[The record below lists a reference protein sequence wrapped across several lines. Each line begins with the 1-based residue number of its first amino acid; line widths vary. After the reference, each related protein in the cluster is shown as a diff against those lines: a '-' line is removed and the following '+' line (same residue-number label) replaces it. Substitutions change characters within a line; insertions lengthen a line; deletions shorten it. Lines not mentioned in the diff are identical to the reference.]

1 MIDLEILKALSEK
14 TESKI
19 VMLVLDGLGGTP
31 RPETGKT
38 ELETAVTPNLD
49 RLATEGICGLTDP
62 VSPGITPGSGPGH
75 LSLFG
80 YDPVKYLVGRGVL
93 EALGMDFE
101 LVAGDV
107 AARCNYCTVDENGA
121 ITDRRAGR
129 IPSEQNAQLCDKLRE
144 IKLDEIEL
152 FILPGKEHRFAII
165 FRGQGLGGA
174 VNDTDPQRVGVK
186 PKEAI
191 ALSEDAKGL
200 AGAVNEFISRAKS
213 ILADSHPA
221 NMILF
226 RGISQRPDLPLM
238 SDVFELN
245 PAAIATYPM
254 YRGMARMVG
263 MRILSTGATFEDE
276 LNTLAEHWAN
286 HDFFY
291 VHIKHTDS
299 SGEDGDFDRK
309 VRVIEEADAL
319 LPKLIDLKPDV
330 LVVTG
335 DHSTPA
341 MLKGHS
347 WHPVP
352 ILLHSNCCRPD
363 AASEFSERACVTGG
377 LGRIFAVDI
386 MPLAMA
392 NALKLTKFGA

>member
-1 MIDLEILKALSEK
+1 MIELEILKGLSVK
-14 TESKI
+14 TSSKI
-19 VMLVLDGLGGTP
+19 VMLVFDGLGGIP
-31 RPETGKT
+31 QPDTGKT
-38 ELETAVTPNLD
+38 ELETAITPNLD

-93 EALGMDFE
+93 EALGMEFD
-101 LVAGDV
+101 LVKGDV
-107 AARCNYCTVDENGA
+107 AARCNYCTVDDSGV

-129 IPSEQNAQLCDKLRE
+129 IPSEQNAELCEKLRE
-144 IKLDEIEL
+144 IKIDGIEM
-152 FILPGKEHRFAII
+152 FIMPGKEHRFAIV
-165 FRGQGLGGA
+165 FRGHGLAGE
-174 VNDTDPQRVGVK
+174 VNDTDPQKVGMK
-186 PKEAI
+186 PREAI
-191 ALSEDAKGL
+191 SLSSNATKL
-200 AGAVNEFISRAKS
+200 ANVIHEFISQAKS
-213 ILADSHPA
+213 ILANSYPA

-226 RGISQRPDLPLM
+226 RGISQKPNLPM
-238 SDVFELN
+238 MGNIFKLN

-254 YRGMARMVG
+254 YRGMARLVG
-263 MRILSTGATFEDE
+263 MEILNTGSTFSDE
-276 LNTLAEHWAN
+276 LDTLAENWNN
-286 HDFFY
+286 HDFVY

-299 SGEDGDFDRK
+299 AGEDGDFERK

-352 ILLHSNCCRPD
+352 LLLRAEYCRTD
-363 AASEFSERACVTGG
+363 GSKEFSETACTRGG
-377 LGRIFAVDI
+377 LGRILATDI

-392 NALKLTKFGA
+392 NALKLDKFGA